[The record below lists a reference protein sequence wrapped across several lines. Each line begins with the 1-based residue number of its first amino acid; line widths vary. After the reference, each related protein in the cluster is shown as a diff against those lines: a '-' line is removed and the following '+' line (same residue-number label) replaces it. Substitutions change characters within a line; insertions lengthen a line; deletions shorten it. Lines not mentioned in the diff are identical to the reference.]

1 MTHTHTPPTEKEGR
15 RIRAADNRFDQL
27 NSLTNSPAHK
37 RGQDL
42 QSNKFAVAASAMPVQ
57 CYYLRAG
64 RAIFL
69 FQAHG
74 ENEGIER
81 RSDAVSL
88 AAGRAAEGK
97 PDTCEL
103 ENGKEGRE
111 KIPYLWTGQGKGGTG
126 DVIYPRREWTKRGP
140 ARKGRLA
147 LDSQSLNAHEFFSCK
162 ERKLRFS
169 SSPPLSL

>member
-37 RGQDL
+37 EDKIYRVTNSRSPLPPCQCSATTYVQAGQ
-42 QSNKFAVAASAMPVQ
+42 F
-57 CYYLRAG
+57 
-64 RAIFL
+64 FF

-74 ENEGIER
+74 ENEGIVR

-103 ENGKEGRE
+103 ENGKEGRQ

-140 ARKGRLA
+140 ARRGAWLWIA
-147 LDSQSLNAHEFFSCK
+147 NL
-162 ERKLRFS
+162 
-169 SSPPLSL
+169 